1 MGALLGL
8 LVGIGLLLIWQA
20 VQAPRE
26 RRTPGLR
33 RRGIAP
39 RLADLI
45 AQAGIEAVTPRQLLA
60 SCAGAGLI
68 VGMVFLGL
76 SRVVPIALA
85 FGGFAAYVPIGLV
98 AYRARQRRAELRE
111 LWPDVVDNLA
121 SAVRAGL
128 SLPEAL
134 AQLGNRGPEPLRRPF
149 QQFAQDYRATGRFMP
164 CLDRLRDRLA
174 DPTGDRICESLRIA
188 REVGGTDLGRL
199 LRTLSGFLR
208 DDVRT
213 RAELETRQG
222 WIVNAARLAVA
233 APWILLA
240 LLSLRTSA
248 AQAYNST
255 GGWVILGIGA
265 AVCAV
270 AYRAM
275 LRIGRLPDEVRVL
288 R

>member
-8 LVGIGLLLIWQA
+8 ALGVGLLLIWQSIH
-20 VQAPRE
+20 APPE
-26 RRTPGLR
+26 RPAARPR
-33 RRGIAP
+33 RRGLTH
-39 RLADLI
+39 RLAELI

-60 SCAGAGLI
+60 SSAGAGL
-68 VGMVFLGL
+68 VAGVVFLGL
-76 SRVVPIALA
+76 SRVAPIALA
-85 FGGFAAYVPIGLV
+85 FGAFAAYVPVGLV
-98 AYRARQRRAELRE
+98 RYRARQRRAELRE

-134 AQLGNRGPEPLRRPF
+134 TQLGLRGPEPLRRPF
-149 QQFAQDYRATGRFMP
+149 QQFGDDYRATGRFQP

-208 DDVRT
+208 DDART

-222 WIVNAARLAVA
+222 WIINAARLAVA

-255 GGWVILGIGA
+255 GGWVVLGVGA
-265 AVCAV
+265 AVCLV

-275 LRIGRLPDEVRVL
+275 IRIGRLPDEVRVL
-288 R
+288 Q